1 MKRATLT
8 LVAVLLGLAVLPSAA
23 RSEMRAA
30 MMTNTAVTHQDLVL
44 VASKKTLSGTSKK
57 GASSKTQAP
66 TKQPPKK

>member
-30 MMTNTAVTHQDLVL
+30 MVTNTAVTHQDLVL
-44 VASKKTLSGTSKK
+44 VASKKTLSGTKK
-57 GASSKTQAP
+57 GAGSKTQAP